1 MVEPALDRNI
11 EIDIDS
17 IDDMDVST
25 IVCDSDHTKQKPIF
39 VRQDK
44 SANVETD
51 RANETNETC
60 ETYKI
65 FNIKDI
71 EESIPKSAS
80 STRLSPI
87 PPNVTEWRWRF
98 FQIGQRKLIEISL
111 YENNIRSYIDYN
123 GNVITYDLDPSW
135 DAFVTKTLYAYFR
148 T

>member
-1 MVEPALDRNI
+1 MVEPALDK
-11 EIDIDS
+11 DS
-17 IDDMDVST
+17 IDDIDVDT
-25 IVCDSDHTKQKPIF
+25 IVCDSDDGKSKPIF
-39 VRQDK
+39 VRH
-44 SANVETD
+44 N
-51 RANETNETC
+51 RADETNETC

-65 FNIKDI
+65 LNIKDI
-71 EESIPKSAS
+71 EESIPKSTS

-98 FQIGQRKLIEISL
+98 FQIGQRKLIEISV

>member
-17 IDDMDVST
+17 IDDMDVIT
-25 IVCDSDHTKQKPIF
+25 IVCDSDHTKPKPIF
-39 VRQDK
+39 RHNR

-51 RANETNETC
+51 RANETNQSC

-65 FNIKDI
+65 LNIKDI